1 MSQETRPRLIG
12 TIADRDGM
20 LGIHNGAV
28 FYPLGG
34 NSGLAY
40 DFELAFGPVQRGDI
54 GKRVFNVRGVLQMEN
69 NEQRDERLGS

>member
-1 MSQETRPRLIG
+1 MNHETRPRLIG
-12 TIADRDGM
+12 TITDREGM

-28 FYPLGG
+28 FYPLNG

-40 DFELAFGPVQRGDI
+40 DFKIAFGRVQRGDI

-69 NEQRDERLGS
+69 NEQRDKRLGS